1 MKNSRATWFI
11 RSYIATIT
19 LLLISNIAFAAS
31 LSTNTLTYG
40 TAVDGG
46 QSYGWIIDGSFD
58 AITTSTNPI
67 LGTTTLYVTK
77 SQGSDLV
84 HQIERRAI
92 FEFAVPSLLKQSGVT
107 ITKATLSLPQA
118 LYGSSTLA
126 NTNELVVYGYSGDGQ
141 VSLTDFGNV
150 ATPVWSVIDTAPPF
164 AADVTAFVQSVVGG
178 VSHFGFLL
186 AVSTW
191 DTAYE
196 LDISAV
202 LTIEYTAPPTP
213 PVNQPPS
220 VEITAPANNV
230 QAPVGTTVT
239 FQGTAI
245 DPENAGVSVITW
257 TSSINGLI
265 GTGPSLSTNTLS
277 LGSHTITAKASDSTG
292 LTGQMSIT
300 VSVVNNTT
308 YCDARGLSAGYEWI
322 NAVTVGTWSNNS
334 GSNNG
339 YGNFVNATVRN
350 VVIGAS
356 NVVLLPGFSG
366 TSYNEHW
373 RIWIDLNRDFIFSAN
388 ELLFSGSGTSLLTG
402 TLTVPS
408 TTPTGP
414 ARMRVSMS
422 YGNPAAACGT
432 FSYGEVEDYSI
443 NIVAPPVPTPAPAPS
458 PAPTPTPASYCVSKG
473 SSAAYEWINQITL
486 SYLPRITGSNNGYA
500 DFTTTASIP
509 LVYGT
514 NPLTL
519 YPGTSA
525 LYVEYWRV
533 WIDFDQDRIFSNN
546 EIVYSGSSSAPI
558 ATSVTVPATAKLGTT
573 RMRVSMK
580 YGTLPS
586 ACEVFSYGE
595 VEDYAVM
602 IH

>member
-1 MKNSRATWFI
+1 MSDSRITWLIQSFI
-11 RSYIATIT
+11 
-19 LLLISNIAFAAS
+19 LVISLFPIGNVAFAAS

-46 QSYGWIIDGSFD
+46 QSYGWVIDGSFD
-58 AITTSTNPI
+58 AITTSANPI

-92 FEFAVPSLLKQSGVT
+92 FEFAVPSLLKQNGVT

-118 LYGSSTLA
+118 PYGSSTLA

-150 ATPVWSVIDTAPPF
+150 ATPIWSIVNAAPPF
-164 AADVTAFVQSVVGG
+164 LVDATPFVQSAVGG

-196 LDISAV
+196 LDSGAG
-202 LTIEYTAPPTP
+202 LTIEYTAPPTS

-220 VEITAPANNV
+220 VDITAPANNV
-230 QAPVGTTVT
+230 QVAVGTTVT

-245 DPENAGVSVITW
+245 DPENAGVSAITW
-257 TSSINGLI
+257 TSSISGII
-265 GTGPSLSTNTLS
+265 GTGPSLATSALPIGN
-277 LGSHTITAKASDSTG
+277 HTITAKATDSSG

-300 VSVVNNTT
+300 VSVINNTT
-308 YCDARGLSAGYEWI
+308 YCDARGLSASYEWI
-322 NAVTVGTWSNNS
+322 NAVTLGTWSNNS
-334 GSNNG
+334 GSNSG
-339 YGNFVNATVRN
+339 YGNFVNSTVRN
-350 VVIGAS
+350 VVIGVS
-356 NVVLLPGFSG
+356 NVTLVPGFSS
-366 TSYNEHW
+366 TSYNEYW
-373 RIWIDLNRDFIFSAN
+373 RIWIDLNRDLIFSDN
-388 ELLFSGSGTSLLTG
+388 ELLFSGSGVSLLSG
-402 TLTVPS
+402 SLTVPS
-408 TTPTGP
+408 TTLTGP
-414 ARMRVSMS
+414 ARMRVGMS
-422 YGNPAAACGT
+422 YGNPAAACGS

-443 NIVAPPVPTPAPAPS
+443 NIVAPTVPTPAPAPAPS
-458 PAPTPTPASYCVSKG
+458 PAPTPASYCVSKG
-473 SSAAYEWINQITL
+473 SNATYEWINQITL
-486 SYLPRITGSNNGYA
+486 SYVPRITGSNNGYG

-519 YPGTSA
+519 YPGMSA
-525 LYVEYWRV
+525 QYVEYWRV
-533 WIDFDQDRIFSNN
+533 WIDFDQDRIFSNS
-546 EIVYSGSSSAPI
+546 EIVYSGSSYAPI
-558 ATSVTVPATAKLGTT
+558 SASISVPTTAKLGTT

-580 YGTLPS
+580 YGALPG